1 MTKFRN
7 TWVEISLDR
16 LAHNIDLIR
25 KTSEKSVFA
34 VIKANAYGHG
44 DIEVARFLETLQV
57 SYLCVSSL
65 DEAVHLR
72 NHQITTPIIVLGY
85 TEPEYL
91 SEAIDRNV
99 TCVVPSKEW
108 LVKSLSLNDSL
119 AKLTLH
125 IKVDTGMNR
134 VGIKTFEEFEE
145 VLQLS
150 KLNKLNIEGLYTH
163 LSSSN
168 FSDGMITNQQIST
181 FQKFIDSSDIN
192 FRWVHTSNSDA
203 ALSLGKL
210 DKHSNAVRCGIAM
223 YGYSTFDAGLQ
234 PVLSMYCGINQ
245 IKNLNPGDRVSYS
258 ATYTAIN
265 EETIA
270 VLPIGYADGL
280 DRKLQGYNFY
290 INDVPCEV
298 VGRVCMDLIII
309 RVPDHTTVNDV
320 VEIIGKNSDAAVM
333 AEYLQTISY
342 EILTSV
348 SPRITKRYLL
358 HGSHYKTINERFD

>member
-7 TWVEISLDR
+7 TWVEINLDR
-16 LAHNIDLIR
+16 LAHNIGVIR

-44 DIEVARFLETLQV
+44 DIEVARFLESLQV

-65 DEAVHLR
+65 DEAIHLR
-72 NHQITTPIIVLGY
+72 NHHTTTPIIVLGY

-91 SEAIDRNV
+91 NEAIDRNV

-119 AKLTLH
+119 ANLTLH

-134 VGIKTFEEFEE
+134 AGIKTIEEFKE
-145 VLQLS
+145 VLQLC

-168 FSDGMITNQQIST
+168 FTDGAITSQQITS
-181 FQKFIDSSDIN
+181 FQEFIDSADVN
-192 FRWVHTSNSDA
+192 FKWVHTSNSDA
-203 ALSLGKL
+203 SLSLGEL

-223 YGYSTFDAGLQ
+223 YGYSTFDTGLQ

-245 IKNLNPGDRVSYS
+245 IKNLKPGDQVSYS
-258 ATYTAIN
+258 ATYEATN
-265 EETIA
+265 DETIA
-270 VLPIGYADGL
+270 ILPIGYADGL
-280 DRKLQGYNFY
+280 DRKLQGFNFY
-290 INDVPCEV
+290 IKEVPCEV
-298 VGRVCMDLIII
+298 VGRVCMDLMMI
-309 RVPDHTTVNDV
+309 RVPVGTTLDDV
-320 VEIIGKNSDAAVM
+320 VEIIGKNSDAVVM

-348 SPRITKRYLL
+348 SPRITKRYFINGA
-358 HGSHYKTINERFD
+358 HHKTINERFD

>member
-1 MTKFRN
+1 MTNFRN
-7 TWVEISLDR
+7 TWVEINLDH
-16 LAHNIDLIR
+16 LANNIDLIR
-25 KTSEKSVFA
+25 KTSKKSVFA

-44 DIEVARFLETLQV
+44 DIEIARFLESLRV

-65 DEAVHLR
+65 DEAIHLR
-72 NHQITTPIIVLGY
+72 NHHITSPIIVLGY

-91 SEAIDRNV
+91 DEAIDKNV

-119 AKLTLH
+119 ANLNLH

-134 VGIKTFEEFEE
+134 VGIKSVEEFKE

-150 KLNKLNIEGLYTH
+150 KVNNLNIEGLCTH

-168 FSDGMITNQQIST
+168 MTDGVITNQQIAA
-181 FQKFIDSSDIN
+181 FQAFIDSANTN
-192 FRWVHTSNSDA
+192 FKWVHTSNSDA
-203 ALSLGKL
+203 SLSLGER
-210 DKHSNAVRCGIAM
+210 DSHSNAVRCGIAM
-223 YGYSTFDAGLQ
+223 YGYSTFNTGLQ

-245 IKNLNPGDRVSYS
+245 IKSLNPGDQVSYS
-258 ATYTAIN
+258 ATYTALN
-265 EETIA
+265 QETIA

-280 DRKLQGYNFY
+280 DRKLQGYHFY
-290 INDVPCEV
+290 VNGVPCEV
-298 VGRVCMDLIII
+298 VGRVCMDLTMI
-309 RVPDHTTVNDV
+309 RVPDHTAIEDI
-320 VEIIGKNSDAAVM
+320 VEIIGEHSNASKM

-348 SPRITKRYLL
+348 STRITRRYILEGKLL
-358 HGSHYKTINERFD
+358 KTYNERFD